1 MSKSFCGVVWGDGD
15 EGRLSV
21 RVVSG
26 QAARR
31 WAFFGAGTAILCLLP
46 ALVAALPVP
55 ASALSA
61 AQLRAR
67 ILKSADVPYQGY
79 AESDVNL
86 DLPALPDL
94 GNVIALLDG
103 TTDQYAWYRSAGQ
116 WRADVLTTAGE
127 DDTYVTSRGTFTWNY
142 ASDLMTQ
149 IQGTQPV
156 RLPRAADLLPPAL
169 AARLLSFA
177 GRADRISRLPS
188 QRVAGIDAAGLRL
201 VPASQATTIGAVDIW
216 ADPVSG
222 LPVQVS
228 LYGRRAGAPL
238 LVSRFLDISLSR
250 PSVADVTPEPA
261 PGVGFTVTGLADVSG
276 VLNGFGPPLPGRLA
290 GFGQV
295 ASPAAVPDVAV
306 YGDGFARFVVLPL
319 PERTG
324 AEAMTTASAA
334 GASIQ
339 IQGGTAVLVTT
350 PLLTVL
356 LASPPGG
363 PVYLLTGAV
372 TARLLQTAATQLLAA
387 G

>member
-1 MSKSFCGVVWGDGD
+1 
-15 EGRLSV
+15 V

-31 WAFFGAGTAILCLLP
+31 WALVGAGTAILCLLP

-55 ASALSA
+55 ASALTA

-94 GNVIALLDG
+94 GNVTALLDG

-127 DDTYVTSRGTFTWNY
+127 DDTYLTSRGTFTWNY

-149 IQGTQPV
+149 IRGTQPV
-156 RLPRAADLLPPAL
+156 RLPQAADLLPPAL
-169 AARLLSFA
+169 ATRLLSFA
-177 GRADRISRLPS
+177 GRADRIARLPS
-188 QRVAGIDAAGLRL
+188 RRVAGIDAAGLRL

-216 ADPVSG
+216 ADPVNG
-222 LPVQVS
+222 LPVQVN
-228 LYGRRAGAPL
+228 LYGRRAGAAL
-238 LVSRFLDISLSR
+238 LVSRFLDVSLST
-250 PSVADVTPEPA
+250 PSVADVTPDPA

-276 VLNGFGPPLPGRLA
+276 VLGGFGPPLPGRLA

-295 ASPAAVPDVAV
+295 SSPAGLPDVAA

-324 AEAMTTASAA
+324 TEAMATASAA
-334 GASIQ
+334 GASIR

-356 LASPPGG
+356 LASPLGG

-372 TARLLQTAATQLLAA
+372 TAKLLYAAATQLLAV

>member
-1 MSKSFCGVVWGDGD
+1 M
-15 EGRLSV
+15 

-31 WAFFGAGTAILCLLP
+31 WALVGAGTAILCLLP

-55 ASALSA
+55 ASALTA

-79 AESDVNL
+79 AESDVDL

-94 GNVIALLDG
+94 GDVTALLDG

-127 DDTYVTSRGTFTWNY
+127 DDTYLTSGGTFTWNY
-142 ASDLMTQ
+142 TSDLMTQ
-149 IQGTQPV
+149 IRGTQPV

-169 AARLLSFA
+169 ATRLLSFA
-177 GRADRISRLPS
+177 GRADRITRLPS
-188 QRVAGIDAAGLRL
+188 RRVAGIDVAGLRL
-201 VPASQATTIGAVDIW
+201 VPASPATTIGAVDIW
-216 ADPVSG
+216 ADPVNG
-222 LPVQVS
+222 LPVQVD
-228 LYGRRAGAPL
+228 LYGRRAAAPL
-238 LVSRFLDISLSR
+238 LVSRFLDVSLSA
-250 PSVADVTPEPA
+250 PSVADVTPSPA

-276 VLNGFGPPLPGRLA
+276 VLGGFGPPLPGRLA
-290 GFGQV
+290 GFGRV
-295 ASPAAVPDVAV
+295 ASPAGLPDVGA

-319 PERTG
+319 PLRTG
-324 AEAMTTASAA
+324 AEAMSTASAA
-334 GASIQ
+334 GASIA
-339 IQGGTAVLVTT
+339 IEDGTAVLVTT

-356 LASPPGG
+356 LASPIGG

-372 TARLLQTAATQLLAA
+372 TPQLLDAAATQLLAA
-387 G
+387 E

>member
-1 MSKSFCGVVWGDGD
+1 VS
-15 EGRLSV
+15 
-21 RVVSG
+21 VVSG
-26 QAARR
+26 LTARR
-31 WAFFGAGTAILCLLP
+31 WVLVGTGTAILCLLP

-55 ASALSA
+55 ASPLSA

-67 ILKSADVPYQGY
+67 ILRSADVPYQGY
-79 AESDVNL
+79 AESEVDL

-94 GNVIALLDG
+94 GDVTSLLDG
-103 TTDQYAWYRSAGQ
+103 TTDQYAWYRSASE
-116 WRADVLTTAGE
+116 WRADVITAAGE

-142 ASDLMTQ
+142 STDLMTQ
-149 IQGTQPV
+149 IRGTQPV

-169 AARLLSFA
+169 AARLLGFA

-188 QRVAGIDAAGLRL
+188 RRVAGIDAAGLRL
-201 VPASQATTIGAVDIW
+201 VPASRVTTIGAVEIW
-216 ADPVSG
+216 ADPVTG

-238 LVSRFLDISLSR
+238 LISRFLDVSLGA
-250 PSVADVTPEPA
+250 PSLADVTPDPA
-261 PGVGFTVTGLADVSG
+261 PGIGFTVAGLADVSG
-276 VLNGFGPPLPGRLA
+276 VLGGFGPPLPGRLA
-290 GFGQV
+290 GFGRV
-295 ASPAAVPDVAV
+295 ASPVGLPDIAA

-319 PERTG
+319 PIRTG
-324 AEAMTTASAA
+324 ADAMSTASAA

-372 TARLLQTAATQLLAA
+372 TPRLLDTAATQLLAA
-387 G
+387 E

>member
-1 MSKSFCGVVWGDGD
+1 M
-15 EGRLSV
+15 

-31 WAFFGAGTAILCLLP
+31 WALVGIGAAILCLLP

-55 ASALSA
+55 ASALTA

-94 GNVIALLDG
+94 SDVTALLDG

-127 DDTYVTSRGTFTWNY
+127 DDTYVTSSGTFTWNY
-142 ASDLMTQ
+142 SSNLMTQ
-149 IQGTQPV
+149 VVGSQPV

-169 AARLLSFA
+169 ATRLLGFA
-177 GRADRISRLPS
+177 GRADRITRLPS
-188 QRVAGIDAAGLRL
+188 RRIAGINAAGLSL
-201 VPASQATTIGAVDIW
+201 VPASPATTIGAVDIW
-216 ADPVSG
+216 ADPVNG
-222 LPVQVS
+222 LPVQVN

-238 LVSRFLDISLSR
+238 LVSRFLDVRLR
-250 PSVADVTPEPA
+250 VPSEADVTPDPA

-276 VLNGFGPPLPGRLA
+276 VLRGFGPPLPGQLA
-290 GFGQV
+290 GFDRV
-295 ASPAAVPDVAV
+295 ASPVGLPDIAA

-319 PERTG
+319 PLNTG
-324 AEAMTTASAA
+324 TEAMNTASEA
-334 GASIQ
+334 GASIR

-356 LASPPGG
+356 LASPIGG

-372 TARLLQTAATQLLAA
+372 TPRLLDTAATQLLAV

>member
-1 MSKSFCGVVWGDGD
+1 VS
-15 EGRLSV
+15 
-21 RVVSG
+21 VVSG
-26 QAARR
+26 LTARR
-31 WAFFGAGTAILCLLP
+31 WVLVGTGTAILCLLP

-55 ASALSA
+55 ASPLSA

-67 ILKSADVPYQGY
+67 ILRSADVPYQGY
-79 AESDVNL
+79 AESEVDL

-94 GNVIALLDG
+94 GDVTSLLDG
-103 TTDQYAWYRSAGQ
+103 TTDQYAWYRSASE
-116 WRADVLTTAGE
+116 WRADVITAAGE

-142 ASDLMTQ
+142 STDLMTQ
-149 IQGTQPV
+149 IRGTQPV

-169 AARLLSFA
+169 AARLLGFA

-188 QRVAGIDAAGLRL
+188 RRVAGIDAAGLRL
-201 VPASQATTIGAVDIW
+201 VPASRATTIGAVEIW
-216 ADPVSG
+216 ADPVTG

-238 LVSRFLDISLSR
+238 LISRFLDVSLGA
-250 PSVADVTPEPA
+250 PSLADVTPDPA
-261 PGVGFTVTGLADVSG
+261 PGIGFTVAGLADVSG
-276 VLNGFGPPLPGRLA
+276 VLGGFGPPLPGRLA
-290 GFGQV
+290 GFGRV
-295 ASPAAVPDVAV
+295 ASPVGLPDIAA

-319 PERTG
+319 PIRTG
-324 AEAMTTASAA
+324 ADAMSTASAA

-372 TARLLQTAATQLLAA
+372 TPRLLDTAATQLLAA
-387 G
+387 E